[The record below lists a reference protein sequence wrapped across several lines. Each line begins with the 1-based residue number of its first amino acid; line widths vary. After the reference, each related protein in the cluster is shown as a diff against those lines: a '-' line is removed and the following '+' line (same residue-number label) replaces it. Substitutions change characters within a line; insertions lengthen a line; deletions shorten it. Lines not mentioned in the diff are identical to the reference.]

1 MNAPSWRDSVVLRWM
16 LAALGLV
23 LALSVTQ
30 ELARPE
36 TTDLISAG
44 TAESTLR
51 RAVPILLAGLG
62 GIWAERAG
70 VVNIGLEGM
79 MILGTWFGAWGA
91 LEFGPWWGMAIGAA
105 GGAAGGLLHAVA
117 TVGFGVDHIISGV
130 AINILAPALT
140 RFLSREVFA
149 DRPGGGITQSPRVE
163 SVSAVDLPF
172 VSGGDLF
179 GWTTP
184 DLFQLLLLIATG
196 FFSFGLWVHHMF
208 TTGIPTMSLAFFS
221 AASMAVAIP
230 SGLQFFS
237 WIATF
242 ASARK
247 KIDFNPPTLF
257 VLGMICIFLIG
268 GLTGVMVAMVPFN
281 WQVHDTYFI
290 VAHLHYVLIGGMVFP
305 LFATFYYWV
314 PIIAKKQLS
323 KRLGQICF
331 WLMFVGFN
339 VTFFPMHI
347 AGMMGMPRRI
357 WTYPDGIGWEPYNL
371 ISTIGAFILALGVLV
386 FIIDLIRNFRVGEGG
401 KDNPWGAGTLE
412 FLPQDV
418 YSTRSIPHVH
428 SREPL
433 WDDPDLARSVAAGE
447 QYLPNAPTGGRE
459 TIVTSPSVSKLR

>member
-1 MNAPSWRDSVVLRWM
+1 M

-163 SVSAVDLPF
+163 SVSSVDLPF
-172 VSGGDLF
+172 VSGGDLL

-184 DLFQLLLLIATG
+184 DLFGWAADRGWFLVSDLSALLSGITSSLSWATVLALALVPASVIVLWRTRLGLRIRSAGEHPVAADSLGINVYRVKALAVVVSGGLAGFGGAFIAIEQTGIYREAQVQGRGFIGLATVIFGNWQPMGAFLGSLLFGFADALQLRDRTAVHALLLLVGVALAALAVRAVLRRRPAAGTG
-196 FFSFGLWVHHMF
+196 
-208 TTGIPTMSLAFFS
+208 LA
-221 AASMAVAIP
+221 A
-230 SGLQFFS
+230 
-237 WIATF
+237 
-242 ASARK
+242 
-247 KIDFNPPTLF
+247 
-257 VLGMICIFLIG
+257 
-268 GLTGVMVAMVPFN
+268 
-281 WQVHDTYFI
+281 
-290 VAHLHYVLIGGMVFP
+290 
-305 LFATFYYWV
+305 
-314 PIIAKKQLS
+314 
-323 KRLGQICF
+323 
-331 WLMFVGFN
+331 
-339 VTFFPMHI
+339 
-347 AGMMGMPRRI
+347 
-357 WTYPDGIGWEPYNL
+357 
-371 ISTIGAFILALGVLV
+371 LALVVLWWYSVSEEVMRELPPITPHVATLLVLV
-386 FIIDLIRNFRVGEGG
+386 FASGRLRM
-401 KDNPWGAGTLE
+401 P
-412 FLPQDV
+412 
-418 YSTRSIPHVH
+418 
-428 SREPL
+428 
-433 WDDPDLARSVAAGE
+433 AAIG
-447 QYLPNAPTGGRE
+447 
-459 TIVTSPSVSKLR
+459 LRYRRGQE